1 MNILCKARV
10 FIVRMKSKRSLIR
23 TVHALGFAGLVLLSC
38 EPLVTDFRDI
48 EDAVLYESSSKTN
61 VPDSPPSLLVM
72 TWNIRFGA
80 ARIPWFGDSC
90 GDRVIMSEAEVLENL
105 QAIVYFL
112 DTVSV
117 KPDILLLQEVDVESK
132 RSGYIDQVQ
141 WFLNNTYFNYGA
153 YASMWQAQFIPSDG
167 LGRVDA
173 GNAILSRWEIT
184 GAERIQLPLRTDQ
197 DALTQYFYLRRNIL
211 KTRIDVPNQD
221 FYAVCTHTTAF
232 ATDDTKQKHI
242 NMFYETINSVESNAV
257 FIAGG
262 DLNSVPPES
271 TTDYCMS
278 DICSG
283 ESFHQA
289 GDDPEHKEGSYF
301 NNFFG
306 EPNLIQPFYTSFNSA
321 IGAIDASLES
331 NFTHSPWNTDEES
344 ENYTDSDFWDRKLD
358 YLFSNQ
364 PLTEGKTHQN
374 QHHLS
379 DHAPISAVL
388 GLP

>member
-1 MNILCKARV
+1 
-10 FIVRMKSKRSLIR
+10 MKPKRSLIR
-23 TVHALGFAGLVLLSC
+23 TFSALGFTGLVLLSC
-38 EPLVTDFRDI
+38 EPLVTEFRDI
-48 EDAVLYESSSKTN
+48 EDAILYESSSKTN
-61 VPDSPPSLLVM
+61 IQNSPDSLLVM
-72 TWNIRFGA
+72 TWNVRFGA

-90 GDRVIMSEAEVLENL
+90 GDRVIMTSGEVVVHLENIADYINNI
-105 QAIVYFL
+105 Q
-112 DTVSV
+112 
-117 KPDILLLQEVDVESK
+117 PDILLLQEVDVESK
-132 RSGYIDQVQ
+132 RSGYVDQVR
-141 WFLNNTYFNYGA
+141 WFLDNTYFNYGA

-184 GAERIQLPLRTDQ
+184 EAERIQLPLRTDQ
-197 DALTQYFYLRRNIL
+197 DGLTQYFYLRRNIL
-211 KTRIDVPNQD
+211 KTRIDVPNHD

-242 NMFYETINSVESNAV
+242 EMFYETISSIDTNAV

-301 NNFFG
+301 YNFVG
-306 EPNLIQPFYTSFNSA
+306 EPNLIQPFYTYFNSA
-321 IGAIDASLES
+321 IGVVDASLES

-344 ENYTDSDFWDRKLD
+344 ENYTDSDYWDRKLD

-364 PLTEGKTHQN
+364 PLKEGKTHQN
-374 QHHLS
+374 QHQLS
-379 DHAPISAVL
+379 DHAPVSAVL

>member
-1 MNILCKARV
+1 
-10 FIVRMKSKRSLIR
+10 MKSKRSLIR
-23 TVHALGFAGLVLLSC
+23 TFHTLWFAGLVLLSC

-48 EDAVLYESSSKTN
+48 EDAIPYEASSKTN
-61 VPDSPPSLLVM
+61 IQNSPGSLLVM
-72 TWNIRFGA
+72 TWNVRFGA

-90 GDRVIMSEAEVLENL
+90 GDRAIMTNSEVIAHLENI
-105 QAIVYFL
+105 ADYIN
-112 DTVSV
+112 SV
-117 KPDILLLQEVDVESK
+117 QPDILLLQEVDVESK

-141 WFLNNTYFNYGA
+141 WFLDNTSFNYGA

-167 LGRVDA
+167 LGRVDV

-184 GAERIQLPLRTDQ
+184 DAERIQLPLRTDQ
-197 DALTQYFYLRRNIL
+197 DGLTQYFYLRRNIL
-211 KTRIDVPNQD
+211 KTRIDVPNRD

-242 NMFYETINSVESNAV
+242 EMFYETISSIDTNAV

-262 DLNSVPPES
+262 DLNSVPPEA

-301 NNFFG
+301 NNFTE
-306 EPNLIQPFYTSFNSA
+306 EPLLLQSLYNEYYSA
-321 IGAIDASLES
+321 IEPES
-331 NFTHSPWNTDEES
+331 ANSTGHFTHSPWNTES
-344 ENYTDSDFWDRKLD
+344 NNTTYWDRKLD
-358 YLFSNQ
+358 YMFSSNS
-364 PLTEGKTHQN
+364 LSGGMTHQGAN
-374 QHHLS
+374 QLS
-379 DHAPISAVL
+379 DHAPVSAVL

>member
-1 MNILCKARV
+1 
-10 FIVRMKSKRSLIR
+10 MKSKRSLIR
-23 TVHALGFAGLVLLSC
+23 TVHSLGFTGLVLLSC

-48 EDAVLYESSSKTN
+48 EEAVLYESSSKTN
-61 VPDSPPSLLVM
+61 VPDSPSSLLVM
-72 TWNIRFGA
+72 TWNVRFGA

-90 GDRVIMSEAEVLENL
+90 GNRVIMSEAEVLENL

-112 DTVSV
+112 DTISV

-184 GAERIQLPLRTDQ
+184 EAERIQLPLRTDQ
-197 DALTQYFYLRRNIL
+197 DGLTQYFYLRRNVL
-211 KTRIDVPNQD
+211 KTKIAVPDQND
-221 FYAVCTHTTAF
+221 FYAVCAHTTAF

-242 NMFYETINSVESNAV
+242 ETFEQVLNGLRAAGATFVS
-257 FIAGG
+257 GG
-262 DLNSVPPES
+262 DLNSVPPNANS
-271 TTDYCMS
+271 TDYCIE
-278 DICSG
+278 DICLG

-301 NNFFG
+301 NNFTE
-306 EPNLIQPFYTSFNSA
+306 EPLLLQSLYNEYYSA
-321 IGAIDASLES
+321 IES
-331 NFTHSPWNTDEES
+331 GSANSTDHFTHSPWNTES
-344 ENYTDSDFWDRKLD
+344 NNTTYWDRKLD
-358 YLFSNQ
+358 YMFSSDS
-364 PLTEGKTHQN
+364 LSGGRTHQGVN
-374 QHHLS
+374 QLS
-379 DHAPISAVL
+379 DHAPVSAVL

>member
-1 MNILCKARV
+1 
-10 FIVRMKSKRSLIR
+10 MKPKRSLIR
-23 TVHALGFAGLVLLSC
+23 TFSALGFTGLVLLSC
-38 EPLVTDFRDI
+38 DPLVTEFRDI
-48 EDAVLYESSSKTN
+48 EDAILYESSSKTN
-61 VPDSPPSLLVM
+61 IQNSPDSLLVM
-72 TWNIRFGA
+72 TWNVRFGA

-90 GDRVIMSEAEVLENL
+90 GDRVIMTSGEVVVHLENIADYINNI
-105 QAIVYFL
+105 Q
-112 DTVSV
+112 
-117 KPDILLLQEVDVESK
+117 PDILLLQEVDVESK
-132 RSGYIDQVQ
+132 RSGYVDQVR
-141 WFLNNTYFNYGA
+141 WFLDNTYFNYGA

-184 GAERIQLPLRTDQ
+184 EAERIQLPLRTDQ
-197 DALTQYFYLRRNIL
+197 DGLTQYFYLRRNIL
-211 KTRIDVPNQD
+211 KTRIDVPNRD

-242 NMFYETINSVESNAV
+242 EMFYETISSIDTNAV

-301 NNFFG
+301 YNFVG
-306 EPNLIQPFYTSFNSA
+306 EPNLIQPFYTYFNSA
-321 IGAIDASLES
+321 IGVVDASLES

-344 ENYTDSDFWDRKLD
+344 ENYTDSDYWDRKLD

-364 PLTEGKTHQN
+364 PLKEGKTHQN
-374 QHHLS
+374 QHQLS
-379 DHAPISAVL
+379 DHAPVSAVL

>member
-1 MNILCKARV
+1 
-10 FIVRMKSKRSLIR
+10 MKSKHSLIR
-23 TVHALGFAGLVLLSC
+23 TVHALGFTGLVLLSC

-48 EDAVLYESSSKTN
+48 ENAVPYESFSKTN
-61 VPDSPPSLLVM
+61 VPDFPGSLLVM
-72 TWNIRFGA
+72 TWNVRFGA

-90 GDRVIMSEAEVLENL
+90 GDRVIMTSSEVIAHLENIADYINNV
-105 QAIVYFL
+105 Q
-112 DTVSV
+112 
-117 KPDILLLQEVDVESK
+117 PDILLLQEVDVESK
-132 RSGYIDQVQ
+132 RSGYVDQVR
-141 WFLNNTYFNYGA
+141 WFLDNTYFNYGA

-184 GAERIQLPLRTDQ
+184 EAERIQLPLRTDQ
-197 DALTQYFYLRRNIL
+197 DGLTQYFYLRRNIL
-211 KTRIDVPNQD
+211 KTRIDVPNRD

-242 NMFYETINSVESNAV
+242 EMFYETISSIDTNAV

-301 NNFFG
+301 YNFVG
-306 EPNLIQPFYTSFNSA
+306 EPNLIQPFYTYFNSA
-321 IGAIDASLES
+321 IGVVDASLES

-344 ENYTDSDFWDRKLD
+344 ENYTDSDYWDRKLD

-364 PLTEGKTHQN
+364 PLKKGKTHQN
-374 QHHLS
+374 QHQLS
-379 DHAPISAVL
+379 DHAPVSAVL

>member
-1 MNILCKARV
+1 
-10 FIVRMKSKRSLIR
+10 MKQPATWLAVIF
-23 TVHALGFAGLVLLSC
+23 LFSC
-38 EPLVTDFRDI
+38 EPIVTDFRDI
-48 EDAVLYESSSKTN
+48 EDAILYESSSKTDG
-61 VPDSPPSLLVM
+61 PSSPGSLLVM

-90 GDRVIMSEAEVLENL
+90 GNRVIMSEAEVLENL

-112 DTVSV
+112 DTISV

-184 GAERIQLPLRTDQ
+184 GAERIQLPLRADQ

-211 KTRIDVPNQD
+211 KTKIDVPNQD
-221 FYAVCTHTTAF
+221 FYAICTHTTAF

-242 NMFYETINSVESNAV
+242 DMFYETINSVESNAV

-301 NNFFG
+301 NNFIE
-306 EPNLIQPFYTSFNSA
+306 EPLLLQSLYSEYYSA
-321 IGAIDASLES
+321 IEPGSASS
-331 NFTHSPWNTDEES
+331 TSHFTHSPWNTES
-344 ENYTDSDFWDRKLD
+344 NNTTYWDRKLD
-358 YLFSNQ
+358 YMFSSNS
-364 PLTEGKTHQN
+364 LSGGMTHQGAN
-374 QHHLS
+374 QLS
-379 DHAPISAVL
+379 DHAPVSAVL

>member
-1 MNILCKARV
+1 
-10 FIVRMKSKRSLIR
+10 MKPKRSLIR
-23 TVHALGFAGLVLLSC
+23 TFSTLGFTGLVLLSC
-38 EPLVTDFRDI
+38 EPLVTEFRDI
-48 EDAVLYESSSKTN
+48 EDAILYESSSKTN
-61 VPDSPPSLLVM
+61 IQNSPDSLLVM
-72 TWNIRFGA
+72 TWNVRFGA

-90 GDRVIMSEAEVLENL
+90 GDRVIMTSGEVVVHLENI
-105 QAIVYFL
+105 ADYINNI
-112 DTVSV
+112 

-132 RSGYIDQVQ
+132 RSGYVDQVR
-141 WFLNNTYFNYGA
+141 WFLDNTYFNYGA

-167 LGRVDA
+167 LGRVDT

-184 GAERIQLPLRTDQ
+184 EAERIQLPLRTDQ
-197 DALTQYFYLRRNIL
+197 DGLTQYFYLRRNIL
-211 KTRIDVPNQD
+211 KTRIDVPNRD

-242 NMFYETINSVESNAV
+242 EMFYETISSIDTNAV

-301 NNFFG
+301 YNFVG
-306 EPNLIQPFYTSFNSA
+306 EPNLIQPFYTYFNSA
-321 IGAIDASLES
+321 IGVVDASLES

-344 ENYTDSDFWDRKLD
+344 ENYTDSDYWDRKLD

-364 PLTEGKTHQN
+364 PLKEGKTHQN
-374 QHHLS
+374 QHQLS
-379 DHAPISAVL
+379 DHAPVSAVL

>member
-1 MNILCKARV
+1 
-10 FIVRMKSKRSLIR
+10 MKPKRSLIR
-23 TVHALGFAGLVLLSC
+23 TFSTLGFTGLVLLSC
-38 EPLVTDFRDI
+38 EPLVTEFRDI
-48 EDAVLYESSSKTN
+48 EDAILYESSSKTN
-61 VPDSPPSLLVM
+61 IQNSPDSLLVM
-72 TWNIRFGA
+72 TWNVRFGA

-90 GDRVIMSEAEVLENL
+90 GDRVIMTSGEVVVHLENIADYINNI
-105 QAIVYFL
+105 Q
-112 DTVSV
+112 
-117 KPDILLLQEVDVESK
+117 PDILLLQEVDVESK
-132 RSGYIDQVQ
+132 RSGYVDQVR
-141 WFLNNTYFNYGA
+141 WFLDNTYFNYGA

-184 GAERIQLPLRTDQ
+184 EAERIQLPLRTDQ
-197 DALTQYFYLRRNIL
+197 DGLTQYFYLRRNIL
-211 KTRIDVPNQD
+211 KTRIDVPNRD

-242 NMFYETINSVESNAV
+242 EMFYETISSIDTNAV

-301 NNFFG
+301 YNFVG
-306 EPNLIQPFYTSFNSA
+306 EPNLIQPFYTYFNSA
-321 IGAIDASLES
+321 IGVVDASLES

-344 ENYTDSDFWDRKLD
+344 ENYTDSDYWDRKLD

-364 PLTEGKTHQN
+364 PLKEGKTHQN
-374 QHHLS
+374 QHQLS
-379 DHAPISAVL
+379 DHAPVSAVL

>member
-1 MNILCKARV
+1 
-10 FIVRMKSKRSLIR
+10 MKPKRSLIR
-23 TVHALGFAGLVLLSC
+23 TFSTLGLTGLVLLSC
-38 EPLVTDFRDI
+38 DPLVTEFRDI
-48 EDAVLYESSSKTN
+48 EDAILYESSSKTN
-61 VPDSPPSLLVM
+61 IQNSPDSLLVM
-72 TWNIRFGA
+72 TWNVRFGA

-90 GDRVIMSEAEVLENL
+90 GDRVIMTSGEVVVHLENIADYINNI
-105 QAIVYFL
+105 Q
-112 DTVSV
+112 
-117 KPDILLLQEVDVESK
+117 PDILLLQEVDVESK
-132 RSGYIDQVQ
+132 RSGYVDQVR
-141 WFLNNTYFNYGA
+141 WFLDNTYFNYGA

-184 GAERIQLPLRTDQ
+184 EAERIQLPLRTDQ
-197 DALTQYFYLRRNIL
+197 DGLTQYFYLRRNIL
-211 KTRIDVPNQD
+211 KTRIDVPNHD

-242 NMFYETINSVESNAV
+242 EMFYETISSIDTNAV

-289 GDDPEHKEGSYF
+289 GDNPEHKEGSYF
-301 NNFFG
+301 YNFVG
-306 EPNLIQPFYTSFNSA
+306 EPNLIQPFYTYFNSA
-321 IGAIDASLES
+321 IGVVDASLES

-344 ENYTDSDFWDRKLD
+344 ENYTDSDYWDRKLD

-364 PLTEGKTHQN
+364 PLKEGKTHQN
-374 QHHLS
+374 QHQLS
-379 DHAPISAVL
+379 DHAPVSAVL

>member
-1 MNILCKARV
+1 
-10 FIVRMKSKRSLIR
+10 MKPKRSLIR
-23 TVHALGFAGLVLLSC
+23 TFSTLGFTGLVLLSC
-38 EPLVTDFRDI
+38 DPLVTEFRDI
-48 EDAVLYESSSKTN
+48 EDAILYESSSKTN
-61 VPDSPPSLLVM
+61 IQNSPDSLLVM
-72 TWNIRFGA
+72 TWNVRFGA

-90 GDRVIMSEAEVLENL
+90 GDRVIMTSGEVVVHLENIADYINNI
-105 QAIVYFL
+105 Q
-112 DTVSV
+112 
-117 KPDILLLQEVDVESK
+117 PDILLLQEVDVESK
-132 RSGYIDQVQ
+132 RSGYVDQVR
-141 WFLNNTYFNYGA
+141 WFLDNTYFNYGA

-184 GAERIQLPLRTDQ
+184 EAERIQLPLRTDQ
-197 DALTQYFYLRRNIL
+197 DGLTQYFYLRRNIL
-211 KTRIDVPNQD
+211 KTRIDVPNHD
-221 FYAVCTHTTAF
+221 FYAVCTLTTAF

-242 NMFYETINSVESNAV
+242 EMFYETISSIDTNAV

-301 NNFFG
+301 YNFVG
-306 EPNLIQPFYTSFNSA
+306 EPNLIQPFYTYFNSA
-321 IGAIDASLES
+321 IGVVDASLES

-344 ENYTDSDFWDRKLD
+344 ENYTDSDYWDRKLD

-364 PLTEGKTHQN
+364 PLKKGKTHQN
-374 QHHLS
+374 QHQLS
-379 DHAPISAVL
+379 DHAPVSAVL

>member
-1 MNILCKARV
+1 
-10 FIVRMKSKRSLIR
+10 MKPKRSLIR
-23 TVHALGFAGLVLLSC
+23 TFSTLGFTGLVLLSC
-38 EPLVTDFRDI
+38 DPLVTEFRDI
-48 EDAVLYESSSKTN
+48 EDAILYESSSKTN
-61 VPDSPPSLLVM
+61 IQNSPDSLLVM
-72 TWNIRFGA
+72 TWNVRFGA

-90 GDRVIMSEAEVLENL
+90 GDRVIMTSGEVVVHLENIADYINNI
-105 QAIVYFL
+105 Q
-112 DTVSV
+112 
-117 KPDILLLQEVDVESK
+117 PDILLLQEVDVESK
-132 RSGYIDQVQ
+132 RSGYVDQVR
-141 WFLNNTYFNYGA
+141 WFLDNTYFNYGA

-184 GAERIQLPLRTDQ
+184 EAERIQLPLRTDQ
-197 DALTQYFYLRRNIL
+197 DGLTQYFYLRRNIL
-211 KTRIDVPNQD
+211 KTRIDVPNRD

-242 NMFYETINSVESNAV
+242 EMFYETISSIDTNAV

-301 NNFFG
+301 YNFVG
-306 EPNLIQPFYTSFNSA
+306 EPNLIQPFYTYFNSA
-321 IGAIDASLES
+321 IGVVDASLES

-344 ENYTDSDFWDRKLD
+344 ENYTDSDYWDRKLD

-364 PLTEGKTHQN
+364 PLKEGKTHQK
-374 QHHLS
+374 QHQLS
-379 DHAPISAVL
+379 DHAPVSAVL

>member
-1 MNILCKARV
+1 
-10 FIVRMKSKRSLIR
+10 MKPKRSLIR
-23 TVHALGFAGLVLLSC
+23 TFSTLGFTGLVLLSC
-38 EPLVTDFRDI
+38 EPLVTEFRDI
-48 EDAVLYESSSKTN
+48 EDAILYESSSKTN
-61 VPDSPPSLLVM
+61 IQNSPDSLLVM
-72 TWNIRFGA
+72 TWNVRFGA

-90 GDRVIMSEAEVLENL
+90 GDRVIMTSGEVVVHLENIADYINNI
-105 QAIVYFL
+105 Q
-112 DTVSV
+112 
-117 KPDILLLQEVDVESK
+117 PDILLLQEVDVESK
-132 RSGYIDQVQ
+132 RSGYVDQVR
-141 WFLNNTYFNYGA
+141 WFLDNTYFNYGA

-184 GAERIQLPLRTDQ
+184 EAERIQLPLRTDQ
-197 DALTQYFYLRRNIL
+197 DGLTQYFYLRRNIL
-211 KTRIDVPNQD
+211 KTRIDVPNRD

-242 NMFYETINSVESNAV
+242 EMFYETISSIDTNAV

-301 NNFFG
+301 YNFVG
-306 EPNLIQPFYTSFNSA
+306 EPNLIQPFYTYFNSA
-321 IGAIDASLES
+321 IGVVDASLES

-344 ENYTDSDFWDRKLD
+344 ENYTDSDYWDRKLD

-364 PLTEGKTHQN
+364 PLKKGKTHQN
-374 QHHLS
+374 QHQLS
-379 DHAPISAVL
+379 DHAPVSAVL

>member
-1 MNILCKARV
+1 
-10 FIVRMKSKRSLIR
+10 MKPKHSLIR
-23 TVHALGFAGLVLLSC
+23 TFSTLGLMGFVLLSC
-38 EPLVTDFRDI
+38 EPLVTEFRDI
-48 EDAVLYESSSKTN
+48 EDAILYESSSKTN
-61 VPDSPPSLLVM
+61 IQNSPDSLLVM
-72 TWNIRFGA
+72 TWNVRFGA

-90 GDRVIMSEAEVLENL
+90 GDRVIMTSGEVVVHLENIADYINNI
-105 QAIVYFL
+105 Q
-112 DTVSV
+112 
-117 KPDILLLQEVDVESK
+117 PDILLLQEVDVESK
-132 RSGYIDQVQ
+132 RSGYVDQVR
-141 WFLNNTYFNYGA
+141 WFLDNTYFNYGA

-184 GAERIQLPLRTDQ
+184 EAERIQLPLRTDQ
-197 DALTQYFYLRRNIL
+197 DGLTQYFYLRRNIL
-211 KTRIDVPNQD
+211 KTRIDVPNHD

-242 NMFYETINSVESNAV
+242 EMFYETISSIDTNAV

-301 NNFFG
+301 YNFVG
-306 EPNLIQPFYTSFNSA
+306 EPNLIQPFYTYFNSA
-321 IGAIDASLES
+321 IGVVDASLES

-344 ENYTDSDFWDRKLD
+344 ENYTDSDYWDRKLD

-364 PLTEGKTHQN
+364 PLKEGKTHQN
-374 QHHLS
+374 QHQLS
-379 DHAPISAVL
+379 DHAPVSAVL

>member
-1 MNILCKARV
+1 
-10 FIVRMKSKRSLIR
+10 MKPKRSLIR
-23 TVHALGFAGLVLLSC
+23 TFSTLGFTGLVLLSC
-38 EPLVTDFRDI
+38 EPLVTEFRDI
-48 EDAVLYESSSKTN
+48 EDAILYESSSKTN
-61 VPDSPPSLLVM
+61 IQNSPDSLLVM
-72 TWNIRFGA
+72 TWNVRFGA

-90 GDRVIMSEAEVLENL
+90 GDRVIMTSGEVVVHLENIADSINNI
-105 QAIVYFL
+105 Q
-112 DTVSV
+112 
-117 KPDILLLQEVDVESK
+117 PDILLLQEVDVESK
-132 RSGYIDQVQ
+132 RSGYVDQVR
-141 WFLNNTYFNYGA
+141 WFLDNTYFNYGA

-184 GAERIQLPLRTDQ
+184 EAERIQLPLRTDQ
-197 DALTQYFYLRRNIL
+197 DGLTQYFYLRRNIL
-211 KTRIDVPNQD
+211 KTRIDVPNHD

-242 NMFYETINSVESNAV
+242 EMFYETITSIDTNAV

-301 NNFFG
+301 YNFVG
-306 EPNLIQPFYTSFNSA
+306 EPNLIQPFYTYFNSA
-321 IGAIDASLES
+321 IGVVDASLES

-344 ENYTDSDFWDRKLD
+344 ENYTDSDYWDRKLD

-364 PLTEGKTHQN
+364 PLKEGKTHQN
-374 QHHLS
+374 QHQLS
-379 DHAPISAVL
+379 DHAPVSAVL

>member
-1 MNILCKARV
+1 
-10 FIVRMKSKRSLIR
+10 MKPKRSLIR
-23 TVHALGFAGLVLLSC
+23 TFSTLGFTGIVLLSC
-38 EPLVTDFRDI
+38 DPLVTEFRDI
-48 EDAVLYESSSKTN
+48 EDAILYESSSKTN
-61 VPDSPPSLLVM
+61 IQNSPDSLLVM
-72 TWNIRFGA
+72 TWNVRFGA

-90 GDRVIMSEAEVLENL
+90 GDRVIMTSGEVVVHLENIADYINNI
-105 QAIVYFL
+105 Q
-112 DTVSV
+112 
-117 KPDILLLQEVDVESK
+117 PDILLLQEVDVESK
-132 RSGYIDQVQ
+132 RSGYVDQVR
-141 WFLNNTYFNYGA
+141 WFLDNTYFNYGA

-184 GAERIQLPLRTDQ
+184 EAERIQLPLRTDQ
-197 DALTQYFYLRRNIL
+197 DGLTQYFYLRRNIL
-211 KTRIDVPNQD
+211 KTRIDVPNRD

-242 NMFYETINSVESNAV
+242 EMFYETISSIDTNAV

-306 EPNLIQPFYTSFNSA
+306 EPNLIQPFYTYFNSA
-321 IGAIDASLES
+321 IGVVDASLES

-344 ENYTDSDFWDRKLD
+344 ENYTDSDYWDRKLD

-364 PLTEGKTHQN
+364 PLKKGKTHQN
-374 QHHLS
+374 QHQLS
-379 DHAPISAVL
+379 DHAPVSAVL

>member
-1 MNILCKARV
+1 ME
-10 FIVRMKSKRSLIR
+10 SKHSLIR
-23 TVHALGFAGLVLLSC
+23 TFHIIGFLGLVLLSC

-48 EDAVLYESSSKTN
+48 EDAILYESSECCGIDDPN
-61 VPDSPPSLLVM
+61 SPGSLLVM

-90 GDRVIMSEAEVLENL
+90 GDRVIMTNGEVISHLENIAEYINDI
-105 QAIVYFL
+105 Q
-112 DTVSV
+112 
-117 KPDILLLQEVDVESK
+117 PDILLLQEVDVESK

-141 WFLNNTYFNYGA
+141 WLLDNTYFNYGA

-173 GNAILSRWEIT
+173 GNAILSLWEIT
-184 GAERIQLPLRTDQ
+184 EAERIQLPLRTDQ
-197 DALTQYFYLRRNIL
+197 DGLTQYFYLRRNIL
-211 KTRIDVPNQD
+211 KTKIAVPNQND
-221 FYAVCTHTTAF
+221 FYSVCAHTTAF

-242 NMFYETINSVESNAV
+242 QKFSQVLENLNDSGAT

-262 DLNSVPPES
+262 DLNSVPPGS

-301 NNFFG
+301 NNFEE
-306 EPNLIQPFYTSFNSA
+306 EPLLLHSLYNEYYSA
-321 IGAIDASLES
+321 IEPGSENS
-331 NFTHSPWNTDEES
+331 TSHFTHSPWNTES
-344 ENYTDSDFWDRKLD
+344 NNTTYWDRKLD
-358 YLFSNQ
+358 YIFSSNSLF
-364 PLTEGKTHQN
+364 GGMTHQGAN
-374 QHHLS
+374 QLS
-379 DHAPISAVL
+379 DHAPVSAVL

>member
-1 MNILCKARV
+1 
-10 FIVRMKSKRSLIR
+10 MKPKRSLIR
-23 TVHALGFAGLVLLSC
+23 TFSTLGFTGLVLLSC
-38 EPLVTDFRDI
+38 EPLVTEFRDI
-48 EDAVLYESSSKTN
+48 EDAILYDSSKTN
-61 VPDSPPSLLVM
+61 IQNSPDSLLVM
-72 TWNIRFGA
+72 TWNVRFGA

-90 GDRVIMSEAEVLENL
+90 GDRVIMTSGEVVVHLENIADYINNI
-105 QAIVYFL
+105 Q
-112 DTVSV
+112 
-117 KPDILLLQEVDVESK
+117 PDILLLQEVDVESK
-132 RSGYIDQVQ
+132 RSGYVDQVR
-141 WFLNNTYFNYGA
+141 WFLDNTYFNYGA

-184 GAERIQLPLRTDQ
+184 EAERIQLPLRTDQ
-197 DALTQYFYLRRNIL
+197 DGLTQYFYLRRNIL
-211 KTRIDVPNQD
+211 KTRIDVPNRD

-242 NMFYETINSVESNAV
+242 EMFYETISSIDTNAV

-301 NNFFG
+301 YNFVG
-306 EPNLIQPFYTSFNSA
+306 EPNLIQPFYTYFNSA
-321 IGAIDASLES
+321 IGVVDASLES

-344 ENYTDSDFWDRKLD
+344 ENYTDSDYWDRKLD

-364 PLTEGKTHQN
+364 PLKEGKTHQN
-374 QHHLS
+374 QHQLS
-379 DHAPISAVL
+379 DHAPVSAVL

>member
-1 MNILCKARV
+1 
-10 FIVRMKSKRSLIR
+10 MKPKRSLIR
-23 TVHALGFAGLVLLSC
+23 TFSTLGFTGLVLLSC
-38 EPLVTDFRDI
+38 DPLVTEFRDI
-48 EDAVLYESSSKTN
+48 EDAILYESSSKTN
-61 VPDSPPSLLVM
+61 IQNSPDSLLVM
-72 TWNIRFGA
+72 TWNVRFGA

-90 GDRVIMSEAEVLENL
+90 GDRVIMTSGEVVVHLENIADYINNI
-105 QAIVYFL
+105 Q
-112 DTVSV
+112 
-117 KPDILLLQEVDVESK
+117 PDILLLQEVDVESK
-132 RSGYIDQVQ
+132 RSGYVDQVR
-141 WFLNNTYFNYGA
+141 WFLDNTYFNYGA

-184 GAERIQLPLRTDQ
+184 EAERIQLPLRTDQ
-197 DALTQYFYLRRNIL
+197 DGLTQYFYLRRNIL
-211 KTRIDVPNQD
+211 KTRIDVPNHD

-242 NMFYETINSVESNAV
+242 EMFYETISSIDTNAV

-301 NNFFG
+301 YNFVG
-306 EPNLIQPFYTSFNSA
+306 EPNLIQPFYTYFNSA
-321 IGAIDASLES
+321 IGVVDVSLES

-344 ENYTDSDFWDRKLD
+344 ENYTDSDYWDRKLD

-364 PLTEGKTHQN
+364 PLKEGKTHQN
-374 QHHLS
+374 QHQLS
-379 DHAPISAVL
+379 DHAPVSAVL

>member
-1 MNILCKARV
+1 
-10 FIVRMKSKRSLIR
+10 MKSKHSLIR
-23 TVHALGFAGLVLLSC
+23 TVHALGFTGLVLLSC

-48 EDAVLYESSSKTN
+48 ENAVPYESFSKTN
-61 VPDSPPSLLVM
+61 VPDFPGSLLVM
-72 TWNIRFGA
+72 TWNVRFGA

-90 GDRVIMSEAEVLENL
+90 GDRVIMTSGEVVVHLENIADSINNI
-105 QAIVYFL
+105 Q
-112 DTVSV
+112 
-117 KPDILLLQEVDVESK
+117 PDILLLQEVDVESK
-132 RSGYIDQVQ
+132 RSGYVDQVR
-141 WFLNNTYFNYGA
+141 WFLDNTYFNYGA

-184 GAERIQLPLRTDQ
+184 EAERIQLPLRTDQ
-197 DALTQYFYLRRNIL
+197 DGLTQYFYLRRNIL
-211 KTRIDVPNQD
+211 KTRIDVPNHD

-242 NMFYETINSVESNAV
+242 EMFYETISSIDTNAV

-306 EPNLIQPFYTSFNSA
+306 EPNLIQPFYTYFNSA
-321 IGAIDASLES
+321 IGVVDASLES

-344 ENYTDSDFWDRKLD
+344 ENYTDSDYWDRKLD

-364 PLTEGKTHQN
+364 PLKEGKTHQN
-374 QHHLS
+374 QHQLS
-379 DHAPISAVL
+379 DHAPVSAVL

>member
-1 MNILCKARV
+1 
-10 FIVRMKSKRSLIR
+10 MKPKRSLIR
-23 TVHALGFAGLVLLSC
+23 TFSTLGFTGFVLLSC
-38 EPLVTDFRDI
+38 DPLVTEFRDI
-48 EDAVLYESSSKTN
+48 EDAILYESSSKTN
-61 VPDSPPSLLVM
+61 IQNSPDSLLVM
-72 TWNIRFGA
+72 TWNVRFGA

-90 GDRVIMSEAEVLENL
+90 GDRVIMTSGEVVVHLENIADYINNI
-105 QAIVYFL
+105 Q
-112 DTVSV
+112 
-117 KPDILLLQEVDVESK
+117 PDILLLQEVDVESK
-132 RSGYIDQVQ
+132 RSGYVDQVR
-141 WFLNNTYFNYGA
+141 WFLDNTYFNYGA

-184 GAERIQLPLRTDQ
+184 EAERIQLPLRTDQ
-197 DALTQYFYLRRNIL
+197 DGLTQYFYLRRNIL
-211 KTRIDVPNQD
+211 KTRIDVPNHD

-242 NMFYETINSVESNAV
+242 EMFYETISSIDTNAV

-301 NNFFG
+301 YNFVG
-306 EPNLIQPFYTSFNSA
+306 EPNLIQPFYTYFNSA
-321 IGAIDASLES
+321 IGVVDASLES

-344 ENYTDSDFWDRKLD
+344 ENYTDSDYWDRKLD

-364 PLTEGKTHQN
+364 PLKEGKTHQN
-374 QHHLS
+374 QHQLS
-379 DHAPISAVL
+379 DHAPVSAVL

>member
-1 MNILCKARV
+1 
-10 FIVRMKSKRSLIR
+10 MKPKRSLIR
-23 TVHALGFAGLVLLSC
+23 TFSTLGFTGLVLLSC
-38 EPLVTDFRDI
+38 EPLVTEFRDI
-48 EDAVLYESSSKTN
+48 EDAILYESSSKTN
-61 VPDSPPSLLVM
+61 IQNSPDSLLVM
-72 TWNIRFGA
+72 TWNVRFGA

-90 GDRVIMSEAEVLENL
+90 GDRVIMTSGEVVVHLENIADYINNI
-105 QAIVYFL
+105 Q
-112 DTVSV
+112 
-117 KPDILLLQEVDVESK
+117 PDILLLQEVDVESK
-132 RSGYIDQVQ
+132 RSGYVDQVR
-141 WFLNNTYFNYGA
+141 WFLDNTYFNYGA

-184 GAERIQLPLRTDQ
+184 EAERIQLPLRTDQ
-197 DALTQYFYLRRNIL
+197 DGLTQYFYLRRNIL
-211 KTRIDVPNQD
+211 KTRIDVPNHD

-242 NMFYETINSVESNAV
+242 EMFYETISSIDTNAV

-301 NNFFG
+301 YNFVG
-306 EPNLIQPFYTSFNSA
+306 EPNLIQPFYTYFNSA
-321 IGAIDASLES
+321 IGVVDASLES

-344 ENYTDSDFWDRKLD
+344 ENYTDSDYWDRKLD

-364 PLTEGKTHQN
+364 PLKEGKTHQN
-374 QHHLS
+374 QHQLS
-379 DHAPISAVL
+379 DHAPVSAVL

>member
-1 MNILCKARV
+1 
-10 FIVRMKSKRSLIR
+10 MKPKRSLIR
-23 TVHALGFAGLVLLSC
+23 TFSTLGFTGLVLLSC
-38 EPLVTDFRDI
+38 EPLVTEFRDI
-48 EDAVLYESSSKTN
+48 EDAILYESSSKTN
-61 VPDSPPSLLVM
+61 IQNSPDSLLVM
-72 TWNIRFGA
+72 TWNVRFGA

-90 GDRVIMSEAEVLENL
+90 GDRVIMTSGEVVVHLENIADYINNI
-105 QAIVYFL
+105 Q
-112 DTVSV
+112 
-117 KPDILLLQEVDVESK
+117 PDILLLQEVDVESK
-132 RSGYIDQVQ
+132 RSGYVDQVR
-141 WFLNNTYFNYGA
+141 WFLDNTYFNYGA

-184 GAERIQLPLRTDQ
+184 EAERIQLPLRTDQ
-197 DALTQYFYLRRNIL
+197 DGLTQYFYLRRNIL
-211 KTRIDVPNQD
+211 KIRIDVPNRD

-242 NMFYETINSVESNAV
+242 EMFYETISSIDTNAV

-301 NNFFG
+301 YNFVG
-306 EPNLIQPFYTSFNSA
+306 EPNLIQPFYTYFNSA
-321 IGAIDASLES
+321 IGVVDASLES

-344 ENYTDSDFWDRKLD
+344 ENYTDSDYWDRKLD

-364 PLTEGKTHQN
+364 PLKEGKTHQN
-374 QHHLS
+374 QHQLS
-379 DHAPISAVL
+379 DHAPVSAVL

>member
-1 MNILCKARV
+1 
-10 FIVRMKSKRSLIR
+10 MKPKRSLIR
-23 TVHALGFAGLVLLSC
+23 TFSTLGFTGLVLLSC
-38 EPLVTDFRDI
+38 DPLVTEFRDI
-48 EDAVLYESSSKTN
+48 EDAILYESSSKTN
-61 VPDSPPSLLVM
+61 IQNSPDSLLVM
-72 TWNIRFGA
+72 TWNVRFGA

-90 GDRVIMSEAEVLENL
+90 GDRVIMTSGEVVVHLENIADYINNI
-105 QAIVYFL
+105 Q
-112 DTVSV
+112 
-117 KPDILLLQEVDVESK
+117 PDILLLQEVDVESK
-132 RSGYIDQVQ
+132 RSGYVDQVR
-141 WFLNNTYFNYGA
+141 WFLDNTYFNYGA

-184 GAERIQLPLRTDQ
+184 EAERIQLPLRTDQ
-197 DALTQYFYLRRNIL
+197 DGLTQYFYLRRNIL
-211 KTRIDVPNQD
+211 KTRIDVPNHD

-242 NMFYETINSVESNAV
+242 EMFYETISSIDTNAV

-301 NNFFG
+301 YNFVG
-306 EPNLIQPFYTSFNSA
+306 EPNLIQPFYTYFNSA
-321 IGAIDASLES
+321 IGVVDASLES

-344 ENYTDSDFWDRKLD
+344 ENYTDSDYWDRKLD

-364 PLTEGKTHQN
+364 PLKEGKTHQN
-374 QHHLS
+374 QHQLS
-379 DHAPISAVL
+379 DHAPVSAVL

>member
-1 MNILCKARV
+1 
-10 FIVRMKSKRSLIR
+10 MKPKRSLIR
-23 TVHALGFAGLVLLSC
+23 TFSTLGFTGLVLLSC
-38 EPLVTDFRDI
+38 EPLVTEFRDI
-48 EDAVLYESSSKTN
+48 EDAILYESSSKTN
-61 VPDSPPSLLVM
+61 IQNSPDSLLVM
-72 TWNIRFGA
+72 TWNVRFGA

-90 GDRVIMSEAEVLENL
+90 GDRVIMTSGEVVVHLENIADYINNI
-105 QAIVYFL
+105 Q
-112 DTVSV
+112 
-117 KPDILLLQEVDVESK
+117 PDILLLQEVDVESK
-132 RSGYIDQVQ
+132 RSGYVDQVR
-141 WFLNNTYFNYGA
+141 WFLDNTYFNYGA

-184 GAERIQLPLRTDQ
+184 EAERIQLPLRTDQ
-197 DALTQYFYLRRNIL
+197 DGLTQYFYLRRNIL
-211 KTRIDVPNQD
+211 KTRIDVPNRD

-242 NMFYETINSVESNAV
+242 EMFYETISSIDTNAV

-301 NNFFG
+301 YNFVG
-306 EPNLIQPFYTSFNSA
+306 EPNLIQPFYTYFNSA
-321 IGAIDASLES
+321 IGVVDASLES
-331 NFTHSPWNTDEES
+331 NFTHSPRNTDEES
-344 ENYTDSDFWDRKLD
+344 ENYTDSDYWDRKLD

-374 QHHLS
+374 QHQLS
-379 DHAPISAVL
+379 DHAPVSAVL